1 MRSST
6 TLLRS
11 LRMQSTCLPRIRAA
25 TRIPSPFQT
34 ARPALISHK
43 PAALAFIRYN
53 SSSSSNA
60 RSPRPLTDH
69 TSDPTAAT
77 ANEEQNAAR
86 RAEEPAY
93 QISFTC
99 KPCGTR
105 STHRMSKHGYHKG
118 TVLIACPSCKNR
130 HIIADHLGIFLD
142 DKTTLEDIL
151 AKQGTN
157 VTKGYLEGDMEFWED
172 GSVYKTGG
180 NEASSSEAS
189 TKDSS

>member
-1 MRSST
+1 MRSSSRV
-6 TLLRS
+6 LRS
-11 LRMQSTCLPRIRAA
+11 LRLQSPCLPRIRAA
-25 TRIPSPFQT
+25 SQIPSPFQT
-34 ARPALISHK
+34 ARPSLLPHNPVTFS
-43 PAALAFIRYN
+43 FTRYN
-53 SSSSSNA
+53 SSSSPNT
-60 RSPRPLTDH
+60 RPPQPLTDH
-69 TSDPTAAT
+69 TFNAG

-118 TVLIACPSCKNR
+118 TVLITCPSCYNR
-130 HIIADHLGIFLD
+130 HVIADHLGIFLD

-172 GSVYKTGG
+172 GSIYKTGT
-180 NEASSSEAS
+180 NERSSAAESKDNSSS
-189 TKDSS
+189 